1 MKENNQCYLAAAEV
15 FSRLREGVSIDSPR
29 ALARSLPPPRPPPP
43 PPPRPP
49 PPRPHSSASFTGWSR
64 GVPHNGIINTQAPG
78 AAPLS
83 RCSGPP
89 AAANAGSCSPST
101 HARLSP
107 ERNPPPRWTVGAT
120 SGRGARPASVLD
132 HLLGSGARFKPVP
145 VKRTGNFKLFLVFS
159 SFSLQKPYVCFVV
172 LF

>member
-29 ALARSLPPPRPPPP
+29 ALALSLPPPRPPPP
-43 PPPRPP
+43 PPPCPPPPPPP

-89 AAANAGSCSPST
+89 AAANAGSCSPPT
-101 HARLSP
+101 HIPARLPARAESA
-107 ERNPPPRWTVGAT
+107 RLAGLW
-120 SGRGARPASVLD
+120 ARPRAP
-132 HLLGSGARFKPVP
+132 GKARQCVGPPARLWRQVQTSACKED
-145 VKRTGNFKLFLVFS
+145 RGL
-159 SFSLQKPYVCFVV
+159 
-172 LF
+172 

>member
-15 FSRLREGVSIDSPR
+15 FSWLREGVSIDSPR
-29 ALARSLPPPRPPPP
+29 ALARSLPPPP

-49 PPRPHSSASFTGWSR
+49 PPPPHPHSSASFTGWSR

-83 RCSGPP
+83 RCSGPT

-101 HARLSP
+101 PARLP
-107 ERNPPPRWTVGAT
+107 AHQNGIRLPRWSVGAAP
-120 SGRGARPASVLD
+120 GPRVRPASGLD
-132 HLLGSGARFKPVP
+132 HLLGSSARFKPVP
-145 VKRTGNFKLFLVFS
+145 IKRTGYFKLFLVFS
-159 SFSLQKPYVCFVV
+159 SFSLQKPYICLVV